1 MSARLNMNQERN
13 ISWKGQ
19 TFNQVV
25 AGLKMN
31 TNTFSTN
38 STKGFFLPPPIKHYR
53 REIANTNVCKTRANL
68 MGDAFYQP
76 GGVITHTLSSPTYTN
91 DFNLTVNKTERPT
104 GRCETVAC
112 SKSADAKRRVRSSGN
127 IKRRDTYYTSS
138 NEYMISRNRTVK
150 QNEFSYI
157 RYGDPTYKPGSP
169 NSIPNIYTPNGIN
182 HCAKVLISG
191 FSTSPLFRYQWLDG
205 VVYDFTIADG
215 NYDVGDLNTLF
226 RNKLIANKHYY
237 NDTYTM
243 NKVFLFNF
251 VYDTLSD
258 KVQLQCFATNN
269 TAIHPTPRYTI
280 PASSGWVSPN
290 FTIVPVIRIL
300 NNSFQTVLGISVGN
314 YPSADISG
322 NTPGQRDQRQPANN
336 GGSANNIYITSGNQF
351 FLGSINPTIGTPY
364 VALYYK
370 PSNSKFATQGGVDS
384 SARLSRLKYDTVT
397 NSANTFM
404 TAYGKQTAN
413 ALAYGVP
420 GPSYTLKEK
429 IGYTNGRTPV
439 AKSNQMVA
447 CENTTLKGG

>member
-1 MSARLNMNQERN
+1 MTHIFIVSSLYKNMSARLNMNQERN

-76 GGVITHTLSSPTYTN
+76 GGVITHTLSTPTYTN

-150 QNEFSYI
+150 QNEYSYI
-157 RYGDPTYKPGSP
+157 RYGDPTYKPGSA
-169 NSIPNIYTPNGIN
+169 NSIPI
-182 HCAKVLISG
+182 
-191 FSTSPLFRYQWLDG
+191 
-205 VVYDFTIADG
+205 
-215 NYDVGDLNTLF
+215 
-226 RNKLIANKHYY
+226 
-237 NDTYTM
+237 
-243 NKVFLFNF
+243 FNF

-370 PSNSKFATQGGVDS
+370 PSNSKFATQGSVDS

-413 ALAYGVP
+413 AFAYGVP
-420 GPSYTLKEK
+420 GPKYTLKDRV
-429 IGYTNGRTPV
+429 GYTNGRTPV

>member
-1 MSARLNMNQERN
+1 MNEERI

-38 STKGFFLPPPIKHYR
+38 STSNFFLPPPVKHYR
-53 REIANTNVCKTRANL
+53 REIANTNVCQTRANL
-68 MGDAFYQP
+68 VGDSFYQP
-76 GGVITHTLSSPTYTN
+76 GGVVTHTLSTPTYTT
-91 DFNLTVNKTERPT
+91 DFNLTVNKTERPN
-104 GRCETVAC
+104 GLCDTVAC

-150 QNEFSYI
+150 QNEYSHI

-182 HCAKVLISG
+182 HCAKVFIGG
-191 FSTSPLFRYQWLDG
+191 FSETPLFQYQWLDG
-205 VVYDFTIADG
+205 IVYDFTIADG
-215 NYDVGDLNTLF
+215 NYDIGELNTLF
-226 RNKLIANKHYY
+226 QNKLIANKHYY

-269 TAIHPTPRYTI
+269 ATIHPTPRYTV
-280 PASSGWVSPN
+280 PGSAGWVSPDY
-290 FTIVPVIRIL
+290 TVVPVIRIL
-300 NNSFQTVLGISVGN
+300 NNSFQTILGISVGN
-314 YPSADISG
+314 YPAADISG
-322 NTPGQRDQRQPANN
+322 NSPGQRDQQQPANN
-336 GGSANNIYITSGNQF
+336 GGSANNIYIASGNQF
-351 FLGSINPTIGTPY
+351 FLGSENPTIGTPY
-364 VALYYK
+364 VPLYYK
-370 PSNSKFATQGGVDS
+370 PSNSKFATQGSVDS

-404 TAYGKQTAN
+404 TAYGKQTTN
-413 ALAYGVP
+413 AFAYGVP
-420 GPSYTLKEK
+420 GPKYTLKDRV
-429 IGYTNGRTPV
+429 GYTNGRTPV
-439 AKSNQMVA
+439 VKSSQMVA
-447 CENTTLKGG
+447 CDNTTLKGG

>member
-1 MSARLNMNQERN
+1 MSARLNMNEERI

-38 STKGFFLPPPIKHYR
+38 STSNFFLPPPVKHYR
-53 REIANTNVCKTRANL
+53 REIANTNVCQTRANL
-68 MGDAFYQP
+68 VGDSFYQP
-76 GGVITHTLSSPTYTN
+76 GGVVTHTLSTPTYTT
-91 DFNLTVNKTERPT
+91 DFNLTVNKTERPN
-104 GRCETVAC
+104 GLCDTVAC

-150 QNEFSYI
+150 QNEYSHI

-182 HCAKVLISG
+182 HCAKVFIGG
-191 FSTSPLFRYQWLDG
+191 FSETPLFQYQWLDG
-205 VVYDFTIADG
+205 IVYDFTIADG
-215 NYDVGDLNTLF
+215 NYDIGELNTLF
-226 RNKLIANKHYY
+226 QNKLIANKHYY

-269 TAIHPTPRYTI
+269 ATIHPTPRYTV
-280 PASSGWVSPN
+280 PGSAGWVSPDY
-290 FTIVPVIRIL
+290 TVVPVIRIL
-300 NNSFQTVLGISVGN
+300 NNSFQTILGISVGN
-314 YPSADISG
+314 YPAADISG
-322 NTPGQRDQRQPANN
+322 NSPGQRDQQQPANN
-336 GGSANNIYITSGNQF
+336 GGSANNIYIASGNQF
-351 FLGSINPTIGTPY
+351 FLGSENPTIGTPY
-364 VALYYK
+364 VPLYYK
-370 PSNSKFATQGGVDS
+370 PSNSKFATQGSVDS

-404 TAYGKQTAN
+404 TAYGKQTTN
-413 ALAYGVP
+413 AFAYGVP
-420 GPSYTLKEK
+420 GPKYTLKDRV
-429 IGYTNGRTPV
+429 GYTNGRTPV
-439 AKSNQMVA
+439 VKSSQMVA
-447 CENTTLKGG
+447 CDNTTLKGG